1 MHLLTGRHDENTAEA
16 INTQTMLFTQ
26 AIILAVKCAWAARAF
41 IVERC
46 PMIWGVDTGCII
58 DRITDLFLYS
68 KRDIMVTIHKQTN
81 TRADRLFNTF
91 TFSLPFYVSVSI
103 LLESIQMAKRSS
115 RAARDQEEDDQ
126 SHARRRRRD
135 NADDEVAASSTRND
149 SDQRQATRRSSRHRG
164 AEVNADRRG

>member
-1 MHLLTGRHDENTAEA
+1 MF
-16 INTQTMLFTQ
+16 FTQ

-46 PMIWGVDTGCII
+46 PMIWGVDTSCII

-68 KRDIMVTIHKQTN
+68 KRDITVTIHKQTN
-81 TRADRLFNTF
+81 TRANRLFN

-103 LLESIQMAKRSS
+103 LLKSIQMAKRSS

-135 NADDEVAASSTRND
+135 NADDEVAT
-149 SDQRQATRRSSRHRG
+149 
-164 AEVNADRRG
+164 